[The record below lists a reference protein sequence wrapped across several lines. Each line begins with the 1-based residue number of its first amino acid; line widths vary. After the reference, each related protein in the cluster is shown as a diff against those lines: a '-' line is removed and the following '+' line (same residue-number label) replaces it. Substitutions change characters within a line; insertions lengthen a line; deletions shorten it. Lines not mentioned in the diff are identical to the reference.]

1 MAKKYTIDPEN
12 ARRHPAGNQAMIRA
26 SLQELG
32 AGRSIL
38 VGAGGRVLAG
48 NATYEAAE
56 EAGLEIVEIRTK
68 PNQLVAVVREDLDG
82 RAAVR
87 MGLLDNQA
95 SDSSEFD
102 PEALLNLAEKYGE
115 ETVTQGI
122 FDPGAWAELTEAAGI
137 EIKPGDNAIGRPPTV
152 PKAKQI
158 KPVLAAEDVAKFEG
172 ALRLTGQPNR
182 AQALITICEEF
193 IKNHG
198 GATTES

>member
-172 ALRLTGQPNR
+172 LYG
-182 AQALITICEEF
+182 
-193 IKNHG
+193 
-198 GATTES
+198 